1 VQRDRLVR
9 FGMPVVWVAFT
20 IALFAASGIPS
31 SHGALFPW
39 IVAGMAAFTASDL
52 RYRLPRLV
60 RDWAPFVLVLL
71 AYDVLRGFADG
82 LMFHAHELP
91 QLRVEAWIFGKPVP
105 TVWLHEHLWHGS
117 HDLRWWDYASTAVYM
132 THFLGTTVVAA
143 ALWTWRHDRFGR
155 FATMVCGLAAA
166 GYATYVLYPA
176 APPWMAAQ
184 QGNLGPATRVVP
196 IVWSTIPISSM
207 NHMFASGLDYA
218 NNVAAMPSLHSG
230 YAMLLTLYLWQFTPR
245 WLKPLLALYPFAM
258 AFALVYG
265 GEHYVVDIFAGWAY
279 ATVVFVVVN
288 RVFDRREARV
298 PARAARQQV
307 ERAEPA
313 PVD

>member
-1 VQRDRLVR
+1 VQRDKLVR
-9 FGMPVVWVAFT
+9 FGMPAIWGAFT
-20 IALFAASGIPS
+20 IALFAASGVPS

-39 IVAGMAAFTASDL
+39 IVLGMAAFTASDF
-52 RYRLPRLV
+52 RHRLPRLV

-71 AYDVLRGFADG
+71 TYDVLRGFADG

-105 TVWLHEHLWHGS
+105 TVWLHEHLWHGA

-143 ALWTWRHDRFGR
+143 ALWTWRHDRFAR

-184 QGNLGPATRVVP
+184 QGNLGPANRIVPVV
-196 IVWSTIPISSM
+196 WAQIPLAHV
-207 NHMFASGLDYA
+207 NTFFDRGLHYA
-218 NNVAAMPSLHSG
+218 NNVAAMPSLHAG
-230 YAMLLTLYLWQFTPR
+230 YALLLSLYLWRIAPR
-245 WLKPLLALYPFAM
+245 WARPALALYPVAM
-258 AFALVYG
+258 AWALVYT
-265 GEHYVVDIFAGWAY
+265 GEHYVVDCVAGWVY
-279 ATVVFVVVN
+279 AVVVFLGVN
-288 RVFDRREARV
+288 LVLDRVE
-298 PARAARQQV
+298 
-307 ERAEPA
+307 
-313 PVD
+313 